1 MTNPKTVLVTGA
13 KGFIGSA
20 LVAEMEKKGWTVILA
35 VKKPNSINEVYM
47 DLTDISSIKALV
59 SKQPLDA
66 IVHLAAMVKFDEVS
80 IEELHIPNVKAT
92 SELLEVAKDCDALF
106 IFSSSALIANSRA
119 TSITPRT
126 PDSPDF
132 AYLHSKLLAEE
143 LIKASK
149 VKSTIL
155 RIGGVYGLNGP
166 SHLSLNRAISCVKNG
181 EKPIQIGSGEAKRNY
196 IYVKDLA
203 KIIVRAIESN
213 IDGTHLIAGH
223 EDNSIS
229 DMLQMLCDK
238 FIPGEKPV
246 ILDGPVASNQLIEPS
261 LLLLGNYTFM
271 AAVEDMYKEALS

>member
-1 MTNPKTVLVTGA
+1 MTSPKRVLVTGA
-13 KGFIGSA
+13 NGFIGSV

-35 VKKPNSINEVYM
+35 VKHPTAINEVYM

-59 SKQPLDA
+59 QKQPFDA

-80 IEELHIPNVKAT
+80 IEELYLPNVKAT
-92 SELLEVAKDCDALF
+92 SELLAVAKDCHALF

-119 TSITPRT
+119 TSITPNT
-126 PDSPDF
+126 PDSPDY
-132 AYLHSKLLAEE
+132 AYLQSKLTAEE
-143 LIKASK
+143 LIKASEA
-149 VKSTIL
+149 KSTIL

-166 SHLSLNRAISCVKNG
+166 SHLSLNRAISRVKNG

-203 KIIVRAIESN
+203 KIIIRAIDKN
-213 IDGTHLIAGH
+213 IEGMHLIAGH
-223 EDNSIS
+223 EYNSIA

-238 FIPGEKPV
+238 FISGEKPI
-246 ILDGPVASNQLIEPS
+246 ILDGPIASNQLIEPS

-271 AAVEDMYKEALS
+271 AAVEDMYKEAIL